1 MWPGA
6 LSVSSSGKRPGLSL
20 KCGAQLGGL
29 LVGVTLW
36 MKVKALSNKGY

>member
-1 MWPGA
+1 MGPGA
-6 LSVSSSGKRPGLSL
+6 LSVPSSRKRPGLSL

-29 LVGVTLW
+29 LVGGRVW